1 MASIYQIISY
11 ISYFLT
17 LCFYIFYGIKLR
29 DYSDP
34 ISLKNRKNV
43 NYILFILVYIPF
55 IVNTGLIFYTKSSN
69 NYSNYLIFN
78 ATIIIFLLTPMIIFK
93 DNILRFTF
101 FDFTSAD
108 DYIDKRNIKDDEN
121 DPNYKIRKKAA
132 QSEYNNR
139 IDLKKDY
146 YS

>member
-11 ISYFLT
+11 ISYILT

-55 IVNTGLIFYTKSSN
+55 IVNTSLIFYTKSSN

-78 ATIIIFLLTPMIIFK
+78 STIIIFLLTPMIIFK

-101 FDFTSAD
+101 FDFSSAD
-108 DYIDKRNIKDDEN
+108 DYIDKRNIKDDEK
-121 DPNYKIRKKAA
+121 D
-132 QSEYNNR
+132 QNNLL
-139 IDLKKDY
+139 I
-146 YS
+146 